1 MDIEPTDGEILAD
14 ASFIEM
20 KCYIKY
26 CLYFGCNTND
36 IKKALL
42 GAGWTNEEIDK
53 AFNLLK
59 TGVKKI
65 SEKTLDVP
73 KPVQAEVSVPPPMPI
88 IEVPKPSSS

>member
-1 MDIEPTDGEILAD
+1 MDIEPTEDEILAD

-26 CLYFGCNTND
+26 CLYFGGNINE

-59 TGVKKI
+59 SGVKKVP
-65 SEKTLDVP
+65 EKPLDVP
-73 KPVQAEVSVPPPMPI
+73 KPVQTEVSLPPPMPTI
-88 IEVPKPSSS
+88 TAPKPSSS